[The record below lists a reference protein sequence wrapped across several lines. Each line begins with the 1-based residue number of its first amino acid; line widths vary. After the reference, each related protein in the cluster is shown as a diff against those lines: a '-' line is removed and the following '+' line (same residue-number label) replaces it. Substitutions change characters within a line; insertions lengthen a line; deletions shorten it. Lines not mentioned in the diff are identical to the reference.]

1 MPLDLYLDTADV
13 NEWDALMPIGVFK
26 GITTNPLLAHRANL
40 SYPQINWVEMAQR
53 AADLGALELHAQV
66 FGSPET
72 YRTWAEAFM
81 SAGQKTNIRTV
92 VKVPLVEPAI
102 RQVPKLKLDGCPILM
117 TACYDAKQ
125 MFVATGLGADY
136 IAPYFGR
143 MLEAELPAYDVI
155 RQMLA
160 IGDGAGTRVLVASLR
175 STDQM
180 NKLAEIGCD
189 CFTIA
194 PEIARALLDDERAQ
208 TAYRE
213 FEAVTNL

>member
-1 MPLDLYLDTADV
+1 
-13 NEWDALMPIGVFK
+13 
-26 GITTNPLLAHRANL
+26 
-40 SYPQINWVEMAQR
+40 
-53 AADLGALELHAQV
+53 LGALELHAQV

-72 YRTWAEAFM
+72 YRPWAEKLM
-81 SAGQKTNIRTV
+81 TAGQKASIRTV

-102 RQVPKLKLDGCPILM
+102 RQVPKLKSDGCPILM

-143 MLEAELPAYDVI
+143 MLEAELPAYEMI

-160 IGDGAGTRVLVASLR
+160 IGSESGTRVLVASLR

-194 PEIARALLDDERAQ
+194 PDIAWALLEDERAQ
-208 TAYRE
+208 AAYCD
-213 FEAVTNL
+213 FETVSQALSE